1 LLQIEVMMRYLS
13 IAFAAL
19 LVFASPTRA
28 HAWGFEA
35 HKFIVDKAI
44 AILPAEIRPF
54 FEKYRVTIV
63 EHAIDPDL
71 WRTVGWDAE
80 EGPRHYLDMDA
91 YGPPPFQALPRDVDE
106 AVKRYGKDFINKNGL
121 LPWRAHEMQ
130 AKLVEAFMLK
140 QTYSRENIKLFSS
153 VVAHYLSDAQVPF
166 HASLNHDG
174 QLTGQWGIHSRFEA
188 ELFERYRDRLQVS
201 AKIVKIAN
209 VRDFTFDS
217 LTGSFANVQT
227 VLDADKAAVAGRD
240 VYDDGYFALMYER
253 LKPILE
259 DRLSASV
266 TAVASAITSAWEQ
279 AGRPALPLEQP
290 RTPRKIRRQ

>member
-1 LLQIEVMMRYLS
+1 MRRFS
-13 IAFAAL
+13 IAIAAL
-19 LVFASPTRA
+19 LLSPVPA
-28 HAWGFEA
+28 QAWGFEA
-35 HKFIVDKAI
+35 HKFIVEKAI
-44 AILPAEIRPF
+44 EILPPEIRPF

-63 EHAIDPDL
+63 EHSIDPDL

-91 YGPPPFQALPRDVDE
+91 YGPPPFGALPRELDE
-106 AVKRYGKDFINKNGL
+106 AVKRYGKEFVNKNGL
-121 LPWRAHEMQ
+121 LPWRAHEMH
-130 AKLVEAFMLK
+130 AKLAEAFTLK

-153 VVAHYLSDAQVPF
+153 VIAHYLSDAQVPF

-188 ELFERYRDRLQVS
+188 ELFERYRDRLKVS
-201 AKIVKIAN
+201 AQIVKVDN

-217 LTGSFANVQT
+217 LTGSFAYVQKI
-227 VLDADKAAVAGRD
+227 LDADKAATAGRD
-240 VYDDGYFALMYER
+240 VYDDGYFASMYDS

-259 DRLSASV
+259 NRLSASV
-266 TAVASAITSAWEQ
+266 SAVASAITSAWEQ
-279 AGRPALPLEQP
+279 AGRPALPLDQP